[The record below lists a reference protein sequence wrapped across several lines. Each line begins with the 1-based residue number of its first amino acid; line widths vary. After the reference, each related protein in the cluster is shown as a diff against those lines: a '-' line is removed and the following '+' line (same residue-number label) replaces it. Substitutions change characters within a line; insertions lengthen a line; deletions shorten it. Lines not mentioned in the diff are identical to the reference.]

1 MADRPRASI
10 GNGALFMTNPAP
22 TKKRPRLRG
31 AANNREG
38 LLSAFGAANAVSA
51 SSKQRPFSGEGDFVS
66 PKEAY
71 SIQVGE
77 YHSGMG
83 VSTLQVTRYE

>member
-1 MADRPRASI
+1 MAGRLRASI
-10 GNGALFMTNPAP
+10 GNGVLFMTNPAP
-22 TKKRPRLRG
+22 TKKRPRLREV
-31 AANNREG
+31 ANNREG

-83 VSTLQVTRYE
+83 VSTLRK